1 MKVEVLTAT
10 LVAALALSGCSLLNQ
25 GTPTASSAA
34 PVTAAATTQ
43 PATTQP
49 ATTAAPATT
58 SASSSPVASP
68 TTPAATPTTPTPAPE
83 PSTPVVTVTV
93 QGTTTPQARTQ
104 VTSSD
109 VLDTA
114 GLGPLQ
120 LNLPFSV
127 LKDRGYIVATPA
139 DPCLPWQT
147 SKQLRDLG
155 VEVQLYYPD
164 NHLGEI
170 ALTTATIKTRSGAT
184 VGMTVAKIKQIYG
197 SRVVVETKNG
207 NGGPFQ
213 VLTVKDVAREVA
225 FIIDW
230 AAQPV
235 SDGDVIRRIQARA
248 YSKDMF
254 GGC

>member
-1 MKVEVLTAT
+1 MVGSRRPSRAQIAE
-10 LVAALALSGCSLLNQ
+10 
-25 GTPTASSAA
+25 
-34 PVTAAATTQ
+34 
-43 PATTQP
+43 
-49 ATTAAPATT
+49 
-58 SASSSPVASP
+58 
-68 TTPAATPTTPTPAPE
+68 TPTTPTPAPE

-93 QGTTTPQARTQ
+93 QGTTTPQARPQ

-184 VGMTVAKIKQIYG
+184 VVRTENEFCIPHAT
-197 SRVVVETKNG
+197 E
-207 NGGPFQ
+207 
-213 VLTVKDVAREVA
+213 A
-225 FIIDW
+225 
-230 AAQPV
+230 
-235 SDGDVIRRIQARA
+235 IRRATARP
-248 YSKDMF
+248 
-254 GGC
+254 G